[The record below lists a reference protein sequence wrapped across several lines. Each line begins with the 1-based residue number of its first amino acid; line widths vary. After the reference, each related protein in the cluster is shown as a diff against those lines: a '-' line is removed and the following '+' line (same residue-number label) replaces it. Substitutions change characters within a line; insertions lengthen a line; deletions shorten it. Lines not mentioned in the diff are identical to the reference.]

1 MRLTEKKDSGHWC
14 LRDVPWSDLKPGVV
28 LTEKVW
34 EKLYGVLWK
43 LKDYEDT
50 GLMPD
55 EIGKLNTETQEEA
68 RKMLEKVAELSEE
81 IEKAQE
87 KTRWIPVTERL
98 PESGSMVLV
107 SLEGISIPD
116 IAECG
121 GTSQEGIKFRPVD
134 NDFAYAKGIVAWMP
148 LPEPYRAEVEEKPV
162 AGTGWKDHY
171 RGRFEKVE

>member
-1 MRLTEKKDSGHWC
+1 MNRLTEKNDNKIYTLKEMEWNPPLLVRSGC
-14 LRDVPWSDLKPGVV
+14 TIFDVLYRAIQ
-28 LTEKVW
+28 
-34 EKLYGVLWK
+34 KLGA
-43 LKDYEDT
+43 YEDT

-55 EIGKLNTETQEEA
+55 EIGKLNAETQEEA

-81 IEKAQE
+81 IEKAQK

-148 LPEPYRAEVEEKPV
+148 LPEPYEEGK
-162 AGTGWKDHY
+162 
-171 RGRFEKVE
+171 

>member
-1 MRLTEKKDSGHWC
+1 MNRLTEKNDNKIYTLKEMEWNPPLLVRSGC
-14 LRDVPWSDLKPGVV
+14 TIFDV
-28 LTEKVW
+28 
-34 EKLYGVLWK
+34 LYRAIQKHGA
-43 LKDYEDT
+43 YEDT

-55 EIGKLNTETQEEA
+55 EIGKLNAETQEEA
-68 RKMLEKVAELSEE
+68 RKMLEKVAKLSEK

-87 KTRWIPVTERL
+87 RTRWIPVTERL

-148 LPEPYRAEVEEKPV
+148 LPEPYREKEE
-162 AGTGWKDHY
+162 
-171 RGRFEKVE
+171 

>member
-1 MRLTEKKDSGHWC
+1 MNRLTEKNDNKIYTLKEMEWNPPLLVRSGC
-14 LRDVPWSDLKPGVV
+14 TIFDVLYRAIQ
-28 LTEKVW
+28 
-34 EKLYGVLWK
+34 KLGA
-43 LKDYEDT
+43 YEDT

-55 EIGKLNTETQEEA
+55 EIGKLNAETQEEA
-68 RKMLEKVAELSEE
+68 RKMLEKVAKLSEK

-87 KTRWIPVTERL
+87 RTRWIPVTERL

-148 LPEPYRAEVEEKPV
+148 LPEPYEE
-162 AGTGWKDHY
+162 
-171 RGRFEKVE
+171 E

>member
-1 MRLTEKKDSGHWC
+1 MNRLTEKNDNKIYTLKEMEWNPPLLVRSGC
-14 LRDVPWSDLKPGVV
+14 AIFDVLYRAIQ
-28 LTEKVW
+28 
-34 EKLYGVLWK
+34 KLGA
-43 LKDYEDT
+43 YEDT

-55 EIGKLNTETQEEA
+55 EIGKLNAETQEEA
-68 RKMLEKVAELSEE
+68 RKMLEKVAKLSEK

-87 KTRWIPVTERL
+87 RTRWIPVTERL

-148 LPEPYRAEVEEKPV
+148 LPEPYTEEK
-162 AGTGWKDHY
+162 
-171 RGRFEKVE
+171 E

>member
-1 MRLTEKKDSGHWC
+1 MNRLTEKNDNKIYTLKEMEWNPPLLVRSGC
-14 LRDVPWSDLKPGVV
+14 TIFDVLYRAIQ
-28 LTEKVW
+28 
-34 EKLYGVLWK
+34 KLGA
-43 LKDYEDT
+43 YEDT

-55 EIGKLNTETQEEA
+55 EIGKLNAETQEEA
-68 RKMLEKVAELSEE
+68 RKMLEKVAKLSEK

-87 KTRWIPVTERL
+87 RTRWIPVTERL

-134 NDFAYAKGIVAWMP
+134 NDFAYVKGIVAWMP
-148 LPEPYRAEVEEKPV
+148 LPEPYEE
-162 AGTGWKDHY
+162 
-171 RGRFEKVE
+171 E

>member
-1 MRLTEKKDSGHWC
+1 MNRLTEKNDNKIYTLKEMEWNPPLLVRSGC
-14 LRDVPWSDLKPGVV
+14 TIFDVLYRAIQ
-28 LTEKVW
+28 
-34 EKLYGVLWK
+34 KLGA
-43 LKDYEDT
+43 YEDT

-55 EIGKLNTETQEEA
+55 EIGKLNAETQEEA
-68 RKMLEKVAELSEE
+68 RKMLEKVAKLSEK

-87 KTRWIPVTERL
+87 RTRWIPVTERL

-148 LPEPYRAEVEEKPV
+148 LPEPYKEGK
-162 AGTGWKDHY
+162 
-171 RGRFEKVE
+171 

>member
-1 MRLTEKKDSGHWC
+1 MNRLTEKNDNKIYTLKEMEWNPPLLVRSGC
-14 LRDVPWSDLKPGVV
+14 TIFDVLYRAIQ
-28 LTEKVW
+28 
-34 EKLYGVLWK
+34 KLGA
-43 LKDYEDT
+43 YEDT

-55 EIGKLNTETQEEA
+55 EIGKLNAETQEEA
-68 RKMLEKVAELSEE
+68 RKMLEK

-87 KTRWIPVTERL
+87 RTRWIPVTERL

-148 LPEPYRAEVEEKPV
+148 LPEPYEE
-162 AGTGWKDHY
+162 
-171 RGRFEKVE
+171 E

>member
-1 MRLTEKKDSGHWC
+1 MNRLTEKNDNKIYTLKEMEWNPPLLVRSGC
-14 LRDVPWSDLKPGVV
+14 TIFDVLYRAIQ
-28 LTEKVW
+28 
-34 EKLYGVLWK
+34 KLGA
-43 LKDYEDT
+43 YEDT

-55 EIGKLNTETQEEA
+55 EIGKLNAETQEEA
-68 RKMLEKVAELSEE
+68 RKMLEKVAKLSEK

-87 KTRWIPVTERL
+87 RTRWIPVTERL

-148 LPEPYRAEVEEKPV
+148 LPEPYREKEE
-162 AGTGWKDHY
+162 
-171 RGRFEKVE
+171 

>member
-1 MRLTEKKDSGHWC
+1 MNRLTEKNDNKIYTLKEMEWNPPLLVRSGC
-14 LRDVPWSDLKPGVV
+14 TIFDVLYRAIQ
-28 LTEKVW
+28 
-34 EKLYGVLWK
+34 KLGA
-43 LKDYEDT
+43 YEDT

-55 EIGKLNTETQEEA
+55 EIGKLNAETQEEA
-68 RKMLEKVAELSEE
+68 RKMLEKVAKLSEK

-87 KTRWIPVTERL
+87 RTRWIPVTERL
-98 PESGSMVLV
+98 PESGSMALV

-148 LPEPYRAEVEEKPV
+148 LPEPYREKEE
-162 AGTGWKDHY
+162 
-171 RGRFEKVE
+171 